1 MRDGAWPASYQVSV
15 HSIVSRFTTEEKA
28 KRDSFLFMPFGNGPR
43 NCIGMRFAMME
54 MKMVLVR
61 MLKEFKLEVCSKTEV
76 RLSCHTTRNHV
87 YTLLSGFRIDEN

>member
-1 MRDGAWPASYQVSV
+1 M
-15 HSIVSRFTTEEKA
+15 EEKA
-28 KRDSFLFMPFGNGPR
+28 KRDSFVFMPFGNGPR

-76 RLSCHTTRNHV
+76 RLSRHTARDDISSDICLIRREFHRNMTTSDV
-87 YTLLSGFRIDEN
+87 GAMYCCIPQIPSVS